1 MGLIDGVQ
9 LIVWRNGDI
18 IVLEITKQEIEMYI
32 RARAKMGS
40 FMDAE
45 NDETKYSMNSW
56 EMSGLP
62 FVKYLYIAE
71 FMDI

>member
-1 MGLIDGVQ
+1 M
-9 LIVWRNGDI
+9 
-18 IVLEITKQEIEMYI
+18 EITKQEIEMYI